1 MFRLSLHLP
10 FHLPLHLTLRLPLHL
25 PLTYCYAYTRSVDPT
40 AVPHRM
46 QWAMREPLDAAFVPT
61 GHLASR
67 VSGIPD
73 DADDARRE
81 MAWRGVSNYHRD
93 PKDAWRRFSP
103 SPTKSIPSPTLPYHP
118 LPPPTYDRFG
128 VPIIYVPR
136 ISPRARRDRKY
147 VKSHALP
154 SSDLILCE
162 GKDGGRAV
170 RIVTCTDGWVCIVNT
185 HYEVCMHSGSFP
197 VGPEGVVDPSTTRPY
212 LECALVPGVELL
224 RAVCYSLA
232 TVDRWCM
239 AVQAAHDVRGV
250 AEQEALV
257 RETYAALDAPLDER
271 FRMLHPWLA
280 PKPDEC
286 ERTLRAFGERPRAN
300 SNLQ

>member
-1 MFRLSLHLP
+1 MAMPAPPTWPRTPYHPRGCHSFRVAVRGRAPPWAASPRRADPHAP
-10 FHLPLHLTLRLPLHL
+10 RARPVGRAPARSAPAQH
-25 PLTYCYAYTRSVDPT
+25 RSVDPT

-197 VGPEGVVDPSTTRPY
+197 VGPEGVVG
-212 LECALVPGVELL
+212 C
-224 RAVCYSLA
+224 
-232 TVDRWCM
+232 
-239 AVQAAHDVRGV
+239 
-250 AEQEALV
+250 
-257 RETYAALDAPLDER
+257 
-271 FRMLHPWLA
+271 
-280 PKPDEC
+280 
-286 ERTLRAFGERPRAN
+286 RAFFPINQGAF
-300 SNLQ
+300 SL